1 MLPHINGEVARLH
14 REELSRAAALRRQH
28 PPSHRPARRAGTER
42 SLPVRSA
49 HGLRQAIGLSLIRLG
64 MRFVDPVALLR

>member
-28 PPSHRPARRAGTER
+28 PPSRRPARRAGTER
-42 SLPVRSA
+42 SLPIRSA
-49 HGLRQAIGLSLIRLG
+49 RGLRQAIGLSLIRLG
-64 MRFVDPVALLR
+64 MRFVDPAALLR